1 MCTVRAG
8 GKGNSEEALSRKAAP
23 TPSPCA
29 CPDALQRLLGLPEI
43 VTATRWGGV
52 WSTVWHLPALAQGH
66 GLGGPAACPGWQ
78 KGGGAVISGPPRPLE
93 RGPPPLPAALRTWI
107 LELPPPA
114 LCSWVFPRPPQAPLG
129 FSPSPHAFLGGVP
142 AGTPGAA
149 PLLPSVAP
157 SRRVSAPRRA
167 AESPQAPARR
177 RQPRVPR
184 GERML
189 GARERAESSFPFVL
203 GVLAYLLAFPR
214 QGCLGSTLHTYLGYG
229 FAWEPW
235 PVLRG
240 PRRPSQKLLH
250 CGGSYCTAQMKFTKT
265 FCLRLRCSF
274 EIKCL
279 LIKSCGQFNSK
290 LHTFLYLW
298 PGTLQTMQSPI

>member
-1 MCTVRAG
+1 
-8 GKGNSEEALSRKAAP
+8 
-23 TPSPCA
+23 
-29 CPDALQRLLGLPEI
+29 
-43 VTATRWGGV
+43 
-52 WSTVWHLPALAQGH
+52 
-66 GLGGPAACPGWQ
+66 
-78 KGGGAVISGPPRPLE
+78 
-93 RGPPPLPAALRTWI
+93 
-107 LELPPPA
+107 
-114 LCSWVFPRPPQAPLG
+114 
-129 FSPSPHAFLGGVP
+129 
-142 AGTPGAA
+142 
-149 PLLPSVAP
+149 
-157 SRRVSAPRRA
+157 
-167 AESPQAPARR
+167 
-177 RQPRVPR
+177 
-184 GERML
+184 ML

-240 PRRPSQKLLH
+240 PRRPSQKLLR